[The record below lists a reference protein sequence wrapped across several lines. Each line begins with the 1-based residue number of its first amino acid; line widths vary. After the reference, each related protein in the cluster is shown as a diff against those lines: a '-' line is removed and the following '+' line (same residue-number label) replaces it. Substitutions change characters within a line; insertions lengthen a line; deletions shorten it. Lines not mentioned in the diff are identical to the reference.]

1 MNELIPWLDQCKAEF
16 ASHILDIKLRE
27 KAVSEREQAVAQ
39 QKLDLELKEKEL
51 EQFRRVSFIASMNKQ
66 LEKKVYASSSWS
78 VKYASCNHS

>member
-1 MNELIPWLDQCKAEF
+1 MVRPVREF

-51 EQFRRVSFIASMNKQ
+51 EQFRRVSFLASMNKQ
-66 LEKKVYASSSWS
+66 LEKKVYASSSWG
-78 VKYASCNHS
+78 VVRNCNHS